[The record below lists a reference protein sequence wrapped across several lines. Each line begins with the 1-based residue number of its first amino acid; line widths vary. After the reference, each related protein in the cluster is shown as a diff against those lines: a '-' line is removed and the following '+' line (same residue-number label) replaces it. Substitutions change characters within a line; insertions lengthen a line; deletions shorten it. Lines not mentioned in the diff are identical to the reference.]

1 MLGQI
6 IAITLM
12 NLRNI
17 PARAG
22 ASSVIIVG
30 IAGVVAVLMA
40 LLAMAAGFSQ
50 ALENTGRPDRAI
62 VLRGG
67 SNGELASGLSAETVA
82 ILSNLPGVSHAS
94 GELYTIVDVP
104 KRSTGTPANLVV
116 RGVTDQAF
124 LLRPEVQIISGR
136 TFVPGR
142 REVIVGRGAAEEFV
156 GLEPGAE
163 IAFRDSAW
171 VVVGLFAADAGAAES
186 EIWGDLAVAQAAFRR
201 GGTVSSLRLGLDH
214 PERAE
219 ELRALVDDDPRLDVA
234 LRPEPEFYAAQ
245 ATRLNTLITGFGYV
259 VAGIMAVGAVFAA
272 LNTMYSAV
280 SGRSVE
286 IATLRALGFGA
297 VPLVISVMIEAL
309 LLALMG
315 GLLGAGGA
323 WLAFGDTTLSTLAGF
338 TQLAFKIR
346 MTTDILFTALV
357 WALVIGAIGGLLP
370 ALRAARIPI
379 TVALRGT

>member
-1 MLGQI
+1 MFEQI
-6 IAITLM
+6 IAITWM

-136 TFVPGR
+136 SFVPGR

-163 IAFRDSAW
+163 IGFRDSAW
-171 VVVGLFAADAGAAES
+171 VVVGLFAADAGAA
-186 EIWGDLAVAQAAFRR
+186 G
-201 GGTVSSLRLGLDH
+201 H
-214 PERAE
+214 PE
-219 ELRALVDDDPRLDVA
+219 V
-234 LRPEPEFYAAQ
+234 
-245 ATRLNTLITGFGYV
+245 
-259 VAGIMAVGAVFAA
+259 
-272 LNTMYSAV
+272 
-280 SGRSVE
+280 
-286 IATLRALGFGA
+286 
-297 VPLVISVMIEAL
+297 
-309 LLALMG
+309 
-315 GLLGAGGA
+315 
-323 WLAFGDTTLSTLAGF
+323 
-338 TQLAFKIR
+338 
-346 MTTDILFTALV
+346 
-357 WALVIGAIGGLLP
+357 
-370 ALRAARIPI
+370 
-379 TVALRGT
+379 